1 MAPAFILY
9 LGYLTLLANAR
20 SSIAAGDG
28 GPLNIW
34 AVHGL
39 FLAIALAM
47 LYGPPLLGRIKHRR
61 YLNAKA

>member
-20 SSIAAGDG
+20 SAIASGDG
-28 GPLNIW
+28 GPLAIW
-34 AVHGL
+34 AVHAL
-39 FLAIALAM
+39 FLAVALAM
-47 LYGPPLLGRIKHRR
+47 LYGPAMMGRIKHRR